1 MFNIQFD
8 DDSSQPLLKNLTLK
22 LFEMMQPLID
32 EHLNDDDIVTKSYLQ
47 TKKFHCSPT
56 KIDQIVTTPGFPRM
70 LLGDSEKYRYSLKA
84 VDKWIS
90 ENQLYN

>member
-8 DDSSQPLLKNLTLK
+8 DATSQPLLKNLTLE
-22 LFEMMQPLID
+22 LFKKMGPLID
-32 EHLNDDDIVTKSYLQ
+32 DRLNDDDIVTKSYLQ

-70 LLGDSEKYRYSLKA
+70 LLGDSENYRYSLKA
-84 VDKWIS
+84 VDKWIA